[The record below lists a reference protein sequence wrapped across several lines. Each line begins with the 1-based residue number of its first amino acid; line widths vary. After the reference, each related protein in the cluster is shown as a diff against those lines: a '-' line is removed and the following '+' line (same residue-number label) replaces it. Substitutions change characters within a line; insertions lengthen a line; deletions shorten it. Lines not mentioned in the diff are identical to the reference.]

1 MTAIRLV
8 LLFYLCFQ
16 NPCDKLKCSNGG
28 KCRAN
33 YVNNTGE
40 CQCELGF
47 VGDTCDERCDVTPL
61 GMGDYRIPDSSL
73 AASSSWN
80 SQLHPTCGRLRRG
93 WDDKCRGGWHARQ
106 SQVEEFLQVYLGNLT
121 LISKV
126 ATQGRAP
133 DSRQHTHQYVTSYG
147 LDYSLD
153 VYQGPAFYNS
163 LDIDTQSAT
172 TLIFPGNSNLDGIV
186 THTLA
191 ERLVTRYVRF
201 MVKTWRLAIVMR
213 VELYGCRYVTC
224 YYSLG
229 CDVTPLGMG
238 DYRIPDSSLAASSS
252 WNSQLH
258 PTCGRLRRGWDDKCR
273 GGWHARQSQ
282 VEEFLQVYLGNLT
295 LISKVA
301 TQDRAPDSRQ
311 HTHQYVTS
319 YGLDYSLDVSNWES
333 YKENGTVKIFPGNSN
348 LDGIVTHTLAERLVT
363 RYVRFM

>member
-1 MTAIRLV
+1 MYLLIVSCLLMACSSNGETQKPVVNDGGEFSFVNFNEHLNYYLAVQAFAKTMEPNIMTCWLKCMDEFPTCLSINSGKKASADSSFKIWCE
-8 LLFYLCFQ
+8 LLSDDKFNASEKFNHNPSSNHYSIP

-93 WDDKCRGGWHARQ
+93 WDDKCQGGWHARQ
-106 SQVEEFLQVYLGNLT
+106 SQVDEFLQAYLGNLT

-126 ATQGRAP
+126 ATQG
-133 DSRQHTHQYVTSYG
+133 
-147 LDYSLD
+147 
-153 VYQGPAFYNS
+153 
-163 LDIDTQSAT
+163 
-172 TLIFPGNSNLDGIV
+172 
-186 THTLA
+186 
-191 ERLVTRYVRF
+191 
-201 MVKTWRLAIVMR
+201 
-213 VELYGCRYVTC
+213 
-224 YYSLG
+224 
-229 CDVTPLGMG
+229 
-238 DYRIPDSSLAASSS
+238 
-252 WNSQLH
+252 
-258 PTCGRLRRGWDDKCR
+258 
-273 GGWHARQSQ
+273 
-282 VEEFLQVYLGNLT
+282 
-295 LISKVA
+295 
-301 TQDRAPDSRQ
+301 RAPDSRQ

-363 RYVRFM
+363 RYVRFMVKTWRLAIVMRVELYGCV